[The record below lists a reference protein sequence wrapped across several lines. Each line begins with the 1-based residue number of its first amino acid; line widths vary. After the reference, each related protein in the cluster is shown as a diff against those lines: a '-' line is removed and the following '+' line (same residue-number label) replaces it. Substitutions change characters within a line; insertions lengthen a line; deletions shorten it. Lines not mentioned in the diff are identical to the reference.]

1 MIKKFKIIVLAITT
15 TSLCFTWG
23 CSGKPS
29 IKENKS
35 TSSYEESSKTNDKKD
50 VELKL
55 WSWFSLGNQLK
66 KFESENKGIKIKE
79 ELFSFDKCKEEYTKA
94 LFSGEGPDI
103 FVFDSSF
110 FGQYTTNNTLLDLLQ
125 EPFSAG
131 KYQKDFIGWDSGLSL
146 DKKQLLSLTISTS
159 PYITMYRADIMK
171 ENGFPS
177 EPNEFGKF
185 IEKPENIMKLAKKLF
200 ETKKYILQYPT
211 DLADITEATLGFF
224 DDNLNYIC
232 TGDLFEKSLDIGIEV
247 KRNGMMSNVNFW
259 GEDGKKAILEN
270 KIVMV
275 PAPSYGMTTLKR
287 DAPEQKGKWRVTKAP
302 LGSVAWASDSRM
314 AINSQSSFKLQAW
327 KFMEYITTQ
336 KDNNGSDYTIVSG
349 YIPSHKD
356 KRNMDQKDEYFGGQN
371 IYPMLE
377 DLSEKMVQHKLTPL
391 DSKALEI
398 YRNDVWSAV
407 QGKLSSSDV
416 AAKMKQEIEIATNEQ
431 KRDLLMK

>member
-1 MIKKFKIIVLAITT
+1 MIKKLKLIVLAVTT
-15 TSLCFTWG
+15 ISLFFTWG
-23 CSGKPS
+23 CSEKPN

-35 TSSYEESSKTNDKKD
+35 TSSFEESSKTNDKKD

-55 WSWFSLGNQLK
+55 WSWFSFGDQIK
-66 KFESENKGIKIKE
+66 KFESENNGIKIKE
-79 ELFSFDKCKEEYTKA
+79 ELFSFDKCREEYMKA

-103 FVFDSSF
+103 FIFDSSF
-110 FGQYTTNNTLLDLLQ
+110 FGQYTTNNSLQDLLQ

-131 KYQKDFIGWDSGLSL
+131 KYQKDFIGWDSSLSL
-146 DKKQLLSLTISTS
+146 DKKHLLSLTISTA

-177 EPNEFGKF
+177 EPDEFGKF
-185 IEKPENIMKLAKKLF
+185 IEKPENLMKLAKKLY
-200 ETKKYILQYPT
+200 ETRKFIFQYPT
-211 DLADITEATLGFF
+211 DLTDITGAASGFF

-232 TGDLFEKSLDIGIEV
+232 TGDLFVKSLDIGIEA
-247 KRNGMMSNVNFW
+247 KRKGLMSNVNFW

-275 PAPSYGMTTLKR
+275 SAGSYGINTLKSY
-287 DAPEQKGKWRVTKAP
+287 APEQKGKWRVTKAP
-302 LGSVAWASDSRM
+302 FGVAVWGSDSRM
-314 AINSQSSFKLQAW
+314 AINSQSSYKLQAW
-327 KFMEYITTQ
+327 KFMEYIATQ
-336 KDNNGSDYTIVSG
+336 KDNNRSDYTVVPG

-356 KRNMDQKDEYFGGQN
+356 KKNMDKKDEYFGDQN

-377 DLSEKMVQHKLTPL
+377 DLSEKMVQFKLTPL

-398 YRNDVWSAV
+398 YRNNVWGAV
-407 QGKLSSSDV
+407 QSKLSSSDV
-416 AAKMKQEIEIATNEQ
+416 AEKMKQEIEIATSQQ

>member
-1 MIKKFKIIVLAITT
+1 MIKKLKFIVLVVTT
-15 TSLCFTWG
+15 ISLCFTWG
-23 CSGKPS
+23 CSEKPN

-35 TSSYEESSKTNDKKD
+35 TSSYEESSKTNDKD

-55 WSWFSLGNQLK
+55 WSWFSLGDQIK

-79 ELFSFDKCKEEYTKA
+79 ELFSFDTCREEYTKA

-110 FGQYTTNNTLLDLLQ
+110 FGQYTTNNTLQDLLQ

-131 KYQKDFIGWDSGLSL
+131 KYQKDFIGWDSSLSL

-177 EPNEFGKF
+177 DPDEFGKF

-200 ETKKYILQYPT
+200 ETKRYILQYPT
-211 DLADITEATLGFF
+211 DLTDITGAALGYF
-224 DDNLNYIC
+224 DDNLNYIG
-232 TGDLFEKSLDIGIEV
+232 TGNLFEKSLDIGIEL
-247 KRNGMMSNVNFW
+247 KRNGMMTNVNFW
-259 GEDGKKAILEN
+259 GEDGKEAILQN

-275 PAPSYGMTTLKR
+275 PAPSHGIATLKR

-302 LGSVAWASDSRM
+302 FGLASWASDSRM
-314 AINSQSSFKLQAW
+314 AINSQSSYKLQAW
-327 KFMEYITTQ
+327 KFVECITTQ
-336 KDNNGSDYTIVSG
+336 KANNRSDYTVVPG

-356 KRNMDQKDEYFGGQN
+356 KKAMEQKDEYFGDQN

-377 DLSEKMVQHKLTPL
+377 DLSEKMIQYKLTPL

-398 YRNDVWSAV
+398 YRNNVWSAV
-407 QGKLSSSDV
+407 QGNLSSSDV
-416 AAKMKQEIEIATNEQ
+416 AAKMKQEIEIAVSQQ